1 MFLLV
6 SSHVPSPSVE
16 SAVLCKLFAHF
27 TLCKHF
33 PVLCLFT
40 VTDDKEASS
49 FSRWIRIIGQF
60 FNEFTLKCLKEKPA
74 DQAPLC
80 VSPSATPQNTTEREM
95 CRQITQT
102 RLHTINYFI
111 FFCIL
116 QFKTQ
121 GIDMHHRFNLE
132 HTQNHATM
140 KQITS

>member
-80 VSPSATPQNTTEREM
+80 VSPSATPQNTTEREK
-95 CRQITQT
+95 CADRSHRHDFIQSIILYFFAFYNS
-102 RLHTINYFI
+102 RLKALT
-111 FFCIL
+111 CIIAL
-116 QFKTQ
+116 T
-121 GIDMHHRFNLE
+121 
-132 HTQNHATM
+132 
-140 KQITS
+140 